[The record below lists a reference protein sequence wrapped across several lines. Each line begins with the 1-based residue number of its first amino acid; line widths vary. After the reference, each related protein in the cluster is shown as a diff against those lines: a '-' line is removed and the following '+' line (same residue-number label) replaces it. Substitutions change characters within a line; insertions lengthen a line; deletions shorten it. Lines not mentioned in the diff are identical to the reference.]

1 MMLYDGGHEEYDK
14 AIKSLE
20 ERENENRIDND
31 DNNDME

>member
-1 MMLYDGGHEEYDK
+1 MRLTTAATTKDDK